1 MTTNPSTKQSIATSI
16 ASLALNPA
24 EALGN
29 NLAKMMDTP
38 STPSVSKSNTK
49 RGQISPE
56 LDAYESH
63 LIDSKQHMPH

>member
-1 MTTNPSTKQSIATSI
+1 MTTDPRTKQSIASSI

-24 EALGN
+24 ESLGN

-38 STPSVSKSNTK
+38 SKPSSKQSISKN
-49 RGQISPE
+49 GQISPE

-63 LIDSKQHMPH
+63 LIASKQHVA